1 MSLMS
6 LPKAELHLHVE
17 GTMEPELVF
26 ELAARN
32 RVALPYSDVEDL
44 RGRYVFADLQS
55 FLDLYY
61 AAMTVL
67 RTAADFTDLARAYL
81 DRAHAQGVRH
91 VEMFF
96 DPQPH
101 LDRGVA
107 VEAVIDGLRA
117 ALDEA
122 EAADRMSGG
131 LILCFLRDRGPD
143 EAAAVLRA
151 AGSRVGSLIG
161 VGLDSAEVGH
171 PPGPFRAVYETA
183 REMGLRAVAHAGEE
197 GPPSYVREALD
208 VLGVERIDHGIRS
221 MEDPELIRRL
231 RRDRIPL
238 TVCPL
243 SNVRLGAVERL
254 AQHPLPAM
262 LAEGLMVTVNSD
274 DPAYFGGYVGDN
286 FQACVAELG
295 LERHE
300 VIRLAQ
306 NSVNASFAAAERKEV
321 LLAEIDSWS
330 QPISPPC

>member
-26 ELAARN
+26 ALAARN
-32 RVALPYSDVEDL
+32 RVELPFADIEDL

-55 FLDLYY
+55 FLNLYY
-61 AAMTVL
+61 AAMEVL
-67 RTAADFTDLARAYL
+67 RSAEDFTDLARAYL

-101 LDRGVA
+101 LDRDVPI
-107 VEAVIDGLRA
+107 EAVIDGLRV

-122 EAADRMSGG
+122 EQDGRMTGG
-131 LILCFLRDRGPD
+131 LILCFLRDRGPAQ
-143 EAAAVLRA
+143 AAAVLQA
-151 AGSRVGSLIG
+151 ARSRVDSLIG
-161 VGLDSAEVGH
+161 VGLDSAEVGY
-171 PPGPFRAVYETA
+171 PPGAFREVYAAA
-183 REMGLRAVAHAGEE
+183 REFGLHTVAHAGEE
-197 GPPSYVREALD
+197 GPPAYVWEALD

-221 MEDPELIRRL
+221 MEDPELVRRL
-231 RRDRIPL
+231 RRDRTPL

-254 AQHPLPAM
+254 EMHPLPQM
-262 LAEGLMVTVNSD
+262 LAENLMVTVNSD

-286 FQACVAELG
+286 YQACADELG
-295 LERHE
+295 LDRSEL
-300 VIRLAQ
+300 ILLAQ
-306 NSVNASFAAAERKEV
+306 NSVNASFAPADRKDA
-321 LLAEIDSWS
+321 LLTEIDIWTRM
-330 QPISPPC
+330 